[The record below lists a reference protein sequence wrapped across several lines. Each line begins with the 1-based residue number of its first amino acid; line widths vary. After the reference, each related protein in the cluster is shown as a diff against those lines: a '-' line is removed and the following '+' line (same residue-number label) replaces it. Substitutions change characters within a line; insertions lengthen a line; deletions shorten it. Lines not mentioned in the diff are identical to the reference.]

1 MMESSDYLRK
11 EDTISGGSSPASW
24 TEVNGIPANIC
35 DAFVNY
41 ANGGGFCGPNSICTK
56 KSGSSHASCSCPVGF
71 SALDQSDYWT
81 GCKPNFTLSN
91 CHNGREANKDFDF
104 VKLTNTDWPVS
115 DNNFLQESAVDEA
128 MPR

>member
-1 MMESSDYLRK
+1 MKLSTTGLGLIMMESSDYLRK

-24 TEVNGIPANIC
+24 TEVNGIPDNIC

-41 ANGGGFCGPNSICTK
+41 DNGGGFCGPNSICTK

-81 GCKPNFTLSN
+81 GCKPNFTLTATMD
-91 CHNGREANKDFDF
+91 GKQI
-104 VKLTNTDWPVS
+104 KILI
-115 DNNFLQESAVDEA
+115 L
-128 MPR
+128 